1 MIKACELSGATI
13 LNVYK
18 HKFEPS
24 GVTILIGLSE
34 SYATIHTY
42 VDLDNKDG
50 LGDCFLDFFTCG
62 SCNPEIG
69 IKHLIDNLCS
79 EMSAISMKGF
89 KRGLDSGIEEI
100 VWVVG
105 LIGYRD
111 RYFVFWVVSIPY
123 IDRFKSKNNNRRNII
138 IGSKITKYRDI

>member
-1 MIKACELSGATI
+1 LKQIKYISEGVHYLCDLHNISNNKLNDINYLKSIMIKACELSGATI

-100 VWVVG
+100 V
-105 LIGYRD
+105 
-111 RYFVFWVVSIPY
+111 
-123 IDRFKSKNNNRRNII
+123 
-138 IGSKITKYRDI
+138 